1 MLLRR
6 NRMLMGLRC
15 IRMERMGLLVLQSL
29 HCGSG
34 AILLFLNVSEA
45 AGQRGGEAARPRAK
59 YVVAIHLN
67 AEEDEIFRISGG
79 RGEEDDGWY
88 KEGVRTVRF
97 KPISRMTQFVMRVIL
112 IPNSRN
118 R

>member
-15 IRMERMGLLVLQSL
+15 SRMERRGLLVLQSL

-34 AILLFLNVSEA
+34 AILLFLQVSEA
-45 AGQRGGEAARPRAK
+45 ARPKGSSA
-59 YVVAIHLN
+59 VVIKFNELKKIRSVRPMA
-67 AEEDEIFRISGG
+67 
-79 RGEEDDGWY
+79 
-88 KEGVRTVRF
+88 EGVKRMMYGIKKRRRTIRLE
-97 KPISRMTQFVMRVIL
+97 PISRMTQFVMRIIF